1 MAPFNIWSDWLNWVS
16 SLERIHNGR
25 AVLLALSMSLARCR
39 YKTGNW
45 TRCPFQWSSPRCV
58 AIHRTEHELRTLQ
71 ESKPNCLSRVLSK
84 RLNEWSWSLAWGL
97 HSIFKHLQGNECL
110 RNKGTFL
117 RNFAPNSGL
126 KKFRH
131 GKSIAM
137 SSKLDGLTRPRY
149 WMHVTRQSTV
159 TLTPPLRFVVD
170 FLYNCSYSSAI
181 VDKIFADTARRSV
194 RLR

>member
-97 HSIFKHLQGNECL
+97 HSIFKHLQGNLSASEIRAL
-110 RNKGTFL
+110 SSGTL
-117 RNFAPNSGL
+117 PQTLDLENFATAS
-126 KKFRH
+126 R
-131 GKSIAM
+131 S
-137 SSKLDGLTRPRY
+137 RC
-149 WMHVTRQSTV
+149 RQNSTV
-159 TLTPPLRFVVD
+159 WRVGVTGCT
-170 FLYNCSYSSAI
+170 
-181 VDKIFADTARRSV
+181 
-194 RLR
+194 